1 MVRIKYSKELLEDA
15 VKDSFSIADVCR
27 KIGLKPLGG
36 NYKTVK
42 NKLDLFNVDYSHF
55 TGQTWNKG
63 LKHCEKSSRFY
74 LEEILQENV
83 DYSSDLLKKR
93 LINEG
98 LKENKCE
105 CCGIC
110 EENLVLEL
118 HHING
123 NHYDNRLENLQILC
137 PNCHSKTNNFRGRN
151 VSKDSGIKLSEGKN
165 HWCIC
170 QNCGK
175 KFYSD
180 RTDKTRKFC
189 SRKCYNEYINDKG
202 SINLS
207 KGVNISKEIILENLD
222 SFKDISNFAKF
233 LNVSKTTLRN
243 YLIKYGL
250 YEQFKTKYDF
260 KAKAIIQYDIDGN
273 FIKEWPSIVDAEE
286 TLQIKGICKVTNLQR
301 RSCGGFIWRY
311 KE

>member
-1 MVRIKYSKELLEDA
+1 MAKVKYSKELLEEA

-27 KIGLKPLGG
+27 KIGLRPVGS
-36 NYKTVK
+36 NYKTVR

-55 TGQTWNKG
+55 TGQSWNKG
-63 LKHCEKSSRFY
+63 LKHCEKSSRFS

-93 LINEG
+93 LIKEG

-110 EENLVLEL
+110 EDNLVLEL

-137 PNCHSKTNNFRGRN
+137 PNCHSKTDNFRSKN
-151 VSKDSGIKLSEGKN
+151 VVKASGIKLSEEKAKS
-165 HWCIC
+165 HWCTC
-170 QNCGK
+170 QYCGTE
-175 KFYSD
+175 FYSD
-180 RTDKTRKFC
+180 RTDKVRKFC
-189 SRKCYNEYINDKG
+189 SRECYNNYISNNG
-202 SINLS
+202 NFNNSIT
-207 KGVNISKEIILENLD
+207 KELILQHFD

-233 LNVSKTTLRN
+233 LKISKTTLRN
-243 YLIKYGL
+243 YLIKYEL
-250 YEQFKTKYDF
+250 YEQFKSKYDF
-260 KAKAIIQYDIDGN
+260 KAKPVLQFDLNNN
-273 FIKEWPSIVDAEE
+273 FIKEWPSEVDAEE
-286 TLQIKGICKVTNLQR
+286 TLQICGISKVARLQR